1 MRRRHGVDRRAT
13 LGRMSEISE
22 RFRRVSAGFT
32 ARVEGVPEGGWE
44 SPAPCEGWVA
54 RDVVRHLVEWVPGFF
69 GERYGLDLGA
79 VPSVDDDP
87 AAAWAAVRDAL
98 QAALDDPEVAAREAD
113 GPMGR
118 RSLED
123 MAAMIVVADVLVHTW
138 DLARATGQDE
148 ALDPDEVAG
157 MLAGME
163 PMDDAIRG
171 SGQFGPRVPVPDDA
185 DTQTKLIAFTGRQ
198 P

>member
-1 MRRRHGVDRRAT
+1 
-13 LGRMSEISE
+13 MSEISE

-118 RSLED
+118 KSLED

-138 DLARATGQDE
+138 DLARASGQDDTLDE
-148 ALDPDEVAG
+148 AECAEV
-157 MLAGME
+157 LAGMQQMA
-163 PMDDAIRG
+163 PVIRA
-171 SGQFGPRVPVPDDA
+171 SGQFGDQQPVADDA
-185 DTQTKLIAFTGRQ
+185 SAQEKLIAFIGRD
-198 P
+198 PHWSR

>member
-1 MRRRHGVDRRAT
+1 
-13 LGRMSEISE
+13 
-22 RFRRVSAGFT
+22 
-32 ARVEGVPEGGWE
+32 
-44 SPAPCEGWVA
+44 
-54 RDVVRHLVEWVPGFF
+54 VRHLVEWVPGFF

-98 QAALDDPEVAAREAD
+98 QAALDDPEVAALEAD

-163 PMDDAIRG
+163 PMDEAIRG